1 LALCSYTNTNGYPS
15 NVKILYKSLWREVK
29 FTQKCG
35 LHQSKEW
42 IFIFNLLFLRFFFIE
57 LFNIEKKIVFA
68 STFNSSVKKIIQRS
82 IKKQIKGKKI
92 HSFESCKLNYAI
104 FNSRCA
110 TSQSKKF
117 WNLMYLHLCLCN
129 FMKYQW
135 FFEVL

>member
-1 LALCSYTNTNGYPS
+1 MNKYFNLTLCSYMDTNGYPS

-57 LFNIEKKIVFA
+57 LFNFETRVVFA

-82 IKKQIKGKKI
+82 IKKQIKGKRFTLSKAVNCI
-92 HSFESCKLNYAI
+92 YAI

-129 FMKYQW
+129 FMKYQ
-135 FFEVL
+135 